1 MKSNIQILEDLYKQI
16 NNMSDKQLYN
26 YMHDHS
32 KSFIQLEKEILREKI
47 KLNRLKNNK

>member
-32 KSFIQLEKEILREKI
+32 KSFIQLEIEIK
-47 KLNRLKNNK
+47 KSLNKKN